1 MDKFIEFLKNN
12 TAVVAVAAGI
22 VLFIAMNGITSC
34 VAGGHEGDNPA
45 NRENQLEQPASSKN
59 DAPSKKTISL
69 SEEQLAASKN
79 YDDATEKI
87 IDTLEKCKWA
97 AIDGTG
103 SLTIKNGIITEKYG
117 EADSENDKVKTK
129 KQTFAIAAI
138 DSIAGDQTGALSWD
152 VLSIIDSKGES
163 HIMTLS
169 TASPIASGEGGDMYH
184 DVSCDLFH
192 NEGGYTNNRSCEEVS
207 IPALKDDNFRKAIDG
222 HTKEFRKSLIEFLL
236 ANHSTTTE
244 LVWDGTVT
252 DVFADNVKTFTFGIR
267 NSTTLDDDSTSQRI
281 NVTYHIDTHE
291 FEEVDLR

>member
-34 VAGGHEGDNPA
+34 VANGNKGEDSAKQRTP
-45 NRENQLEQPASSKN
+45 LEQPATSK
-59 DAPSKKTISL
+59 DGPTGKKTVSL
-69 SEEQLAASKN
+69 TEEQLAASKN
-79 YDDATEKI
+79 YDDATEKV
-87 IDTLEKCKWA
+87 IDILENCKWA

-103 SLTIKNGIITEKYG
+103 SLAIKDGVITEKYG
-117 EADSENDKVKTK
+117 ETDSESSKVKTK
-129 KQTFAIAAI
+129 KQTFAITAI
-138 DSIAGDQTGALSWD
+138 DSVTADQTGALSWN
-152 VLSIIDSKGES
+152 VLSVIDSEGKS

-169 TASPIASGEGGDMYH
+169 TASPIATGEGGDMYH

-192 NEGGYTNNRSCEEVS
+192 NEGGYTNNRSCEDVS
-207 IPALKDDNFRKAIDG
+207 IPALKDENFKKAIGG
-222 HTKEFRKSLIEFLL
+222 HTKELRKSLVEFLL

-252 DVFADNVKTFTFGIR
+252 EVFADNVKTFTFSVR
-267 NSTTLDDDSTSQRI
+267 NSTTLDDDSSSLRI
-281 NVTYHIDTHE
+281 NVTYHLDTHE